1 MVLRR
6 IASAIDRRS
15 DGARRRRAIL
25 QIAAS
30 DFLSQLQQ
38 RKGSKGGTGYAG
50 WDLSNLAQ
58 AAFWSTVLLSQRR
71 ERFAMTLLG
80 QAYVDSAAVQPYIQ
94 EKRATQEI
102 LDATPGID
110 ADSLIGFVDLA
121 VHQFQPPG
129 SSGVPLVPRSQ
140 AIEILKAALLRGA
153 MVGELRAEVVE
164 GAWVEAHPEARSQP
178 ARHWK
183 TAQGRAE
190 TLYRSWRAKRK
201 AQGRPLV

>member
-30 DFLSQLQQ
+30 DFLSQLRQ

-80 QAYVDSAAVQPYIQ
+80 QAYVDSAAVQPYVQ

-129 SSGVPLVPRSQ
+129 ASGVPLVPRSQ

-164 GAWVEAHPEARSQP
+164 GAWVEAHAEARSQP